1 MSAMRAA
8 FHVFLVGVVLAGAV
22 VIAAQAPQQ
31 SPVDAGW
38 PQWGGPRRDFT
49 SGATGL
55 ANVWPPEGPRVI
67 WTRPLGLGHSAIV
80 SDGARLFTLYRK
92 GKLISKQ
99 GPWEREESVIAL
111 DASTGKTIWE
121 HQYPAEPAD
130 FSYGPGPHAT
140 PLVAG
145 NLVFTAGTN
154 KQIHALDTKT
164 GRVVWAHDLVKDYAA
179 PALLIRP
186 PVKAGYGV
194 SPIAFRDTV
203 IVTAGGKGQAVMAFR
218 QRDGAL
224 VWKGGDF
231 LVAEASPILINVDG
245 QTQLVV
251 FGGQTVNGLDP
262 ATGATLWSHPHDTEW
277 DMNNSTPVWGPD
289 NILFI
294 SSAYNQGARGLRL
307 SQRGGKTVVDELW
320 FNKQMQIA
328 FLNAVRIGSH
338 IYGAHGNFGP
348 AFFTAV
354 DAATGKTA
362 WQHRGFGKST
372 VIHADGK
379 AIILDEDGDL
389 ALATLAPEGIK
400 VLSQARIFNTVSW
413 TVPTLVGK
421 TLYVRDREKVL
432 ALDVGAP

>member
-1 MSAMRAA
+1 MRAIFRVFTTGA
-8 FHVFLVGVVLAGAV
+8 FLAGS
-22 VIAAQAPQQ
+22 IAAGVNAQRPGQA
-31 SPVDAGW
+31 DAGW
-38 PQWGGPRRDFT
+38 PQWGGPNRNFI
-49 SGATGL
+49 SGSTGL
-55 ANVWPPEGPRVI
+55 ADSWPADGPRII

-80 SDGARLFTLYRK
+80 ADGNKLFTLYRG
-92 GKLISKQ
+92 GKQISKQ
-99 GPWEREESVIAL
+99 GPWEPEEIVIAM
-111 DASTGKTIWE
+111 DAATGKTLWE
-121 HQYPAEPAD
+121 HKYPSSPAD
-130 FSYGPGPHAT
+130 FSYGAGPHAT

-145 NLVFTAGTN
+145 SLVFTAGTN
-154 KQIHALDTKT
+154 KQIHALDKNT
-164 GRVVWAHDLVKDYAA
+164 GRVVWAHDLVKDFGAT
-179 PALLIRP
+179 PLLVRP
-186 PVKAGYGV
+186 PVKAGYAV
-194 SPIAFRDTV
+194 SPLAYKDTI
-203 IVTAGGKGQAVMAFR
+203 IVTAGGPGQAVIALR

-231 LVAEASPILINVDG
+231 LVAEASAILIDVDG
-245 QTQLVV
+245 QPQLVV

-262 ATGATLWSHPHDTEW
+262 ATGATLWSHPHDTDW
-277 DMNNSTPVWGPD
+277 DMNNSTPVWGAD

-307 SQRGGKTVVDELW
+307 SQRAGKTTVQELW

-328 FLNAVRIGSH
+328 FLNAVRVGSH

-372 VIHADGK
+372 VIYADGK

-389 ALATLAPEGIK
+389 ALAKLSPDGIN
-400 VLSQARIFNTVSW
+400 VISQTRIFNTVSW

-421 TLYVRDREKVL
+421 TLYARDREKVV
-432 ALDVGAP
+432 ALDVGGGKVR